1 MELGVTDR
9 VQHTIDTGEH
19 PPVKQYARRMPYALR
34 PKVAKLLEE
43 MLAQGVIRP
52 TKSPWASPVVLVTK
66 RDGTLRFCVDY
77 CRLNHVTT
85 PDVYPM
91 PRIEDYLDA
100 LAGQQYF
107 STLDL
112 CSGYWQVAMSPESIE
127 KTAFVT
133 HEGAYEFTVMPL
145 GLCNGPATF
154 QQLMG
159 QVLAGLVPVNCM
171 DYIDDILVIGKT
183 FEEHLHNM

>member
-1 MELGVTDR
+1 MRAMCGTKDESRLTFDERDAMMQLLLEFHDVFSLSNMELGVTDR

-19 PPVKQYARRMPYALR
+19 PPVKQYAQWMPYALR
-34 PKVAKLLEE
+34 KVAKLLEE

-52 TKSPWASPVVLVTK
+52 TKSPWASTIVLVTK
-66 RDGTLRFCVDY
+66 RDGTLQFCIDY
-77 CRLNHVTT
+77 HRLNHVTT

-112 CSGYWQVAMSPESIE
+112 CLGYWQVAMSPESIE
-127 KTAFVT
+127 KTAFVM
-133 HEGAYEFTVMPL
+133 HEGAYKFTVMPFR
-145 GLCNGPATF
+145 LCNA
-154 QQLMG
+154 
-159 QVLAGLVPVNCM
+159 
-171 DYIDDILVIGKT
+171 
-183 FEEHLHNM
+183 HSSS